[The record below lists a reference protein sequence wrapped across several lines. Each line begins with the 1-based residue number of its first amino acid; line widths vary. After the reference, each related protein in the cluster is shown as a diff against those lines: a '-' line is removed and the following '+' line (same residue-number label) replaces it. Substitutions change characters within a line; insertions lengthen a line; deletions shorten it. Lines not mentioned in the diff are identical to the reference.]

1 MTSPL
6 HPVLEPGSIAI
17 VGASSD
23 PTKRGNQAIRTLVD
37 NSFHGAIYPIN
48 PKETSIRGLDCYASI
63 DDLPATPDLALIC
76 TPARTLPDIIRSCG
90 AKGIKGAVVLA
101 SGFSESGPEG
111 AEYERQMVQAAKEFN
126 VRLVGPNTSG
136 IFNTTVG
143 ANIVGYRGLQK
154 GSIGLLS
161 QSGNMALA
169 LVVEGT
175 MDKLGFS
182 TYVGVGNESD
192 IQFHE
197 YLEFYQK
204 DKATKV
210 VVGYVEGLKSGRA
223 FLETAARVC
232 AEKPVVLYKSGRSA
246 AGQKA
251 ALSHTGALAGSY
263 ALAEGVMK
271 QAGITLVDRSDEI
284 LPITETLSMISDQL
298 PLKGKNIAVLADG
311 GGHAAISAD
320 CLDDLKMGIP
330 TLSDQTQEKLRKIL
344 PSAAAV
350 GNPVDVAGGTDSNPE
365 VFADCAQIML
375 DDPDV
380 DALLVCGL
388 FGGYAVR
395 FNEAL
400 LDAELKCAERLPE
413 IRNKTGKPI
422 LLHSLYEPMHTKPLM
437 NLHNSGVPVF
447 HSLNVATQ
455 CLASAVDYSLA
466 QKRLKNMKST
476 SSVAKSGD
484 TSTLISNALAE
495 DRNCLYEY
503 EGLDAL
509 AAYGANIVKPIV
521 IRTKDDLKPVIA
533 SGSDDNRWVMKI
545 VSRDILHKTDANGVK
560 LNLKNSDLESAY
572 DTIIAS
578 AKAYNASA
586 DIHGVLLVPMAT
598 TGGVE
603 VIIGVTND
611 PQFGPVMMFGLGGIF
626 VEVLKDVSFRALP
639 VSEDDAQEMFAELK
653 ASKVLGGVRGRAAAD
668 LKALTQLI
676 VSVSNLCLNHPEID
690 ELDLNP
696 VLARAND
703 YCLLDARVI
712 LKTDNGV
719 SHGH

>member
-37 NSFHGAIYPIN
+37 NSFHGAIFPIN

-63 DDLPATPDLALIC
+63 DALPVIPDLALIC
-76 TPARTLPDIIRSCG
+76 TPAKTLPDIVRACG
-90 AKGIKGAVVLA
+90 MKGIKGAVVLA

-111 AEYERQMVQAAKEFN
+111 AEYQRLMVEAAKEFN

-143 ANIVGYRGLQK
+143 ANIVGYRNLQK
-154 GSIGLLS
+154 GPIGLLS

-175 MDKLGFS
+175 LDKLGFS

-197 YLEFYQK
+197 YLDYYLK
-204 DKATKV
+204 DMATKV
-210 VVGYVEGLKSGRA
+210 VVGYVEGLKSGRE
-223 FLETAARVC
+223 FLETAAKVC
-232 AEKPVVLYKSGRSA
+232 AEKPVVLYKSGRTA

-263 ALAEGVMK
+263 SLAEGVMK

-284 LPITETLSMISDQL
+284 LPITETLSMISGQL

-320 CLDDLKMGIP
+320 CLDALKLNIP
-330 TLSDQTQEKLRKIL
+330 TLSEKSQAALRSIL
-344 PSAAAV
+344 PAAAAV

-375 DDPDV
+375 DDPNV

-400 LDAELKCAERLPE
+400 LDAELKAAKRLPE
-413 IRNKTGKPI
+413 IMKKSGKPI

-437 NLHNSGVPVF
+437 NLHKAGVPVF
-447 HSLNVATQ
+447 HSLNVASQ
-455 CLASAVDYSLA
+455 CLAAAVDYSTA
-466 QKRLKNMKST
+466 QKRLKARKTT
-476 SSVAKSGD
+476 SSVAKSD
-484 TSTLISNALAE
+484 EASQLINQAKAE
-495 DRNCLYEY
+495 DRDSLYEY
-503 EGLDAL
+503 EGMDAL
-509 AAYGANIVKPIV
+509 VAYGADAVKPIV
-521 IRTKDDLKPVIA
+521 IRSKEDLKSVPA
-533 SGSDDNRWVMKI
+533 GDDKRWVMKI
-545 VSRDILHKTDANGVK
+545 VSKDILHKTDAGGVK
-560 LNLKNSDLESAY
+560 LNLKNDELEAAY
-572 DTIIAS
+572 DAIIAS
-578 AKAYNASA
+578 AKKYDANA
-586 DIHGVLLVPMAT
+586 DIHGVILVPMVSK
-598 TGGVE
+598 GGVE

-639 VSEDDAQEMFAELK
+639 VTEADAREMFSELK
-653 ASKVLGGVRGRAAAD
+653 ASKVLGGVRGQAAAD
-668 LKALTQLI
+668 LDALTQLM

-712 LKTDNGV
+712 LQSDKPKK
-719 SHGH
+719 GHH